1 MSRRSPAAAVD
12 VAVSRSAS
20 VAHSISVRAGDV
32 VRWGFTVADGY
43 DIAFSVEA
51 PGRGAVQTPVRVS
64 ADMGSLRAEAD
75 GKIDL
80 IFDNSFSLLR
90 GKTVRLRTL
99 VGPPQLTLDAV
110 RADGIFD
117 PETACALVMHGMD
130 LFFTNRFSEADR
142 FFSAFADTVP
152 IFSLSLGAVSFMRGV
167 MTWAPDE
174 LATAQE
180 RLKATQKL
188 CAAIMPQESWI
199 GSIFGSGAPAG
210 SVTPAQLDATEI
222 CGEATLLGGLLF
234 LTEESLMGIVR
245 FAMAVRSGWKHY
257 VTADRLVGGLASA
270 IGEGPALVP
279 AAGGSVGSSPPPA
292 SGGAGSA
299 SVAAGAGPVAGAS
312 GAAGA
317 VAGPML
323 EPIPSMSSDPAE
335 IYGLEACA
343 GFPRLSRHL
352 LGGILFGTGTFN
364 CVASVLPPVAVR
376 IIAALGFPCDR

>member
-1 MSRRSPAAAVD
+1 MSRRSPAVALD
-12 VAVSRSAS
+12 VAISRSSS
-20 VAHSISVRAGDV
+20 VTHTINVRTGDV

-43 DIAFSVEA
+43 DVAFSVEA
-51 PGRGAVQTPVRVS
+51 PGRSGAVQAAVRVS
-64 ADMGSLRAEAD
+64 ADMGSLRAESD
-75 GKIDL
+75 GKLEL

-99 VGPPQLTLDAV
+99 IGPPELTLDAV

-167 MTWAPDE
+167 MTWAPEE
-174 LATAQE
+174 LAMAQE

-188 CAAIMPQESWI
+188 CQTVMPQESWI

-210 SVTPAQLDATEI
+210 SVTPAQLDATVI

-279 AAGGSVGSSPPPA
+279 AARIADAA
-292 SGGAGSA
+292 SATTATAAAGGAGSA
-299 SVAAGAGPVAGAS
+299 AATAAGTGV
-312 GAAGA
+312 GA
-317 VAGPML
+317 VVL
-323 EPIPSMSSDPAE
+323 DPIPSMSSDPGE

-343 GFPRLSRHL
+343 AFPRLSRHL
-352 LGGILFGTGTFN
+352 LGGLLFGTGTFN